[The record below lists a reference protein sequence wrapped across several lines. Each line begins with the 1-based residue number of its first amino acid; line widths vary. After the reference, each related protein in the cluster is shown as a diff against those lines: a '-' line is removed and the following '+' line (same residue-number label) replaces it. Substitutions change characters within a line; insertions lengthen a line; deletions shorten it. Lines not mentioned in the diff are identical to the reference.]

1 MFIHKSSIMKS
12 VYSKILSVPVSGIL
26 LFFLAFLLIQP
37 AAQSQV
43 VNETAKKKVSI
54 GFGIFTDI
62 MQKVPSGIKTRTINQ
77 GVKVFGL
84 YNIAFGKSPFG
95 FSIGLGLS
103 VHNIYGNFLVDK
115 SGDTTKLVKIPDTVS
130 FKRSKMTVAYLE
142 VPLQF
147 YLKTEGKFNMALG
160 FKAGFMIGSHT
171 KYVGDGRIAT
181 STYKYYTT
189 EKVRIKNVGIPN
201 LQQFSYGPTFR
212 IGYRWI
218 SADCFYMLSTIF
230 TKNHGPEMYPISVGL
245 VLMPF

>member
-1 MFIHKSSIMKS
+1 MFIHKSSVMKS
-12 VYSKILSVPVSGIL
+12 VYSKLVSVPVSGII
-26 LFFLAFLLIQP
+26 LFILAFLLAVP

-77 GVKVFGL
+77 GVKVFAL
-84 YNIAFGKSPFG
+84 YNLAFGKSPFG

-115 SGDTTKLVKIPDTVS
+115 SGDTTKLVKIPDTVG

-147 YLKTEGKFNMALG
+147 
-160 FKAGFMIGSHT
+160 

-212 IGYRWI
+212 IGYKWI